1 MTIGGRVRVTK
12 NTGILR
18 PRWKAT
24 VEVDAYGVNKCRSK
38 MFSNGYEAKK
48 LMGTLAKERELEIF
62 ASKII
67 VDDVL
72 LYGRIS

>member
-1 MTIGGRVRVTK
+1 
-12 NTGILR
+12 
-18 PRWKAT
+18 
-24 VEVDAYGVNKCRSK
+24 

-72 LYGRIS
+72 LYGCIS